1 MAVCNMHGNSTGRE
15 SSPISSLTCVGRQR
29 QQERWRVQPL
39 QRPLAVPV
47 TKQGGDWRSM
57 LTVSPPSFSRRPN
70 APGAFLGR
78 PLRHPFLR
86 QGSRGP
92 GQAAFAGKPQPL
104 QRQLP
109 AALVPKRRLPTW
121 LPIGPPSWAGVPPWR
136 SGLPCLGTRFRGR
149 HICGPRAAQA
159 VLLAHTMEH
168 LEVRLATFRSEL
180 SASIAEVESQQDG
193 LRGEFDDLRRRVG
206 QEVKAEATALLN
218 RERSAIRQLD
228 EQLWRVDERLG
239 RRIDA
244 LAESS
249 ASPAD
254 ERAAAVDLAADLVLR
269 SPPPRQLF
277 AFAREKQVCAGGRD
291 SLTRAASS
299 SVLQPGRPG

>member
-1 MAVCNMHGNSTGRE
+1 
-15 SSPISSLTCVGRQR
+15 
-29 QQERWRVQPL
+29 
-39 QRPLAVPV
+39 
-47 TKQGGDWRSM
+47 
-57 LTVSPPSFSRRPN
+57 
-70 APGAFLGR
+70 
-78 PLRHPFLR
+78 
-86 QGSRGP
+86 
-92 GQAAFAGKPQPL
+92 
-104 QRQLP
+104 
-109 AALVPKRRLPTW
+109 
-121 LPIGPPSWAGVPPWR
+121 
-136 SGLPCLGTRFRGR
+136 
-149 HICGPRAAQA
+149 

-244 LAESS
+244 LAESA

-277 AFAREKQVCAGGRD
+277 GFARDKQVGAGGRD
-291 SLTRAASS
+291 FLTRATSS
-299 SVLQPGRPG
+299 SVLGPGRPG